1 VGVAPLRA
9 LDPDKRLGQYPSSR
23 WGRLDGLPFSGV
35 TALAVGTDGY
45 LWIGT
50 QEGLAR
56 FDGVRFQVF
65 DKRTSEVFEDHFVTS
80 LAPGADDEVWVGTRR
95 GLVRQRKGVL
105 ERFGAEDG
113 LPHEYVRALLRDRR
127 GRLWV
132 GTYGGLVLW
141 GEGRARRV
149 WDESD
154 GLLHPVVRAL
164 EEDAEGALWI
174 GTSAGLHRLEVP
186 GPSSDASAVPEAGDP
201 GAALD
206 GARLTSYTVADGLP
220 SEFIRALEIDG
231 EDRLWIGTDG
241 GGLARYLGDGRF
253 TAVAVPETRTVG
265 ALLAD
270 QDGHLW
276 VGSQGEGLWRLR
288 GGEVER
294 WTQRGGLPHDV
305 VWSLLEDPEGGVWI
319 GTRGGLLQ
327 LWNGRVTSLTP
338 EQGLAADSVR
348 TLYQDRDGVLWIGG
362 DGLDRWLDGKILPA
376 PSPLSLSL
384 TGGSGGAGAG
394 REEVRSLLQTRDGA
408 LWVGTER
415 SLKRF
420 DGRQVRSFT
429 PAQGLGDGGV
439 NALAEDREGDLW
451 IGTSGGLSRY
461 RPPTP
466 AGAGETGESTGDEPG
481 ATGGE
486 RFRTWTAAD
495 GLPAAVRVLLPDPDG
510 GLWVGTERGL
520 SRLQN
525 GEIRSQ
531 PGLEGVFVLSL
542 HRDREGGLWVGTAG
556 DGLFLLPHRQVA
568 GAPAGLAEDT
578 VGSGE
583 MVRFRMRDGLF
594 NDLVFQILEDDDGRL
609 WMSCN
614 KGVFRVRLED
624 LRRFA
629 RGEIETLP
637 SRWLDEADG
646 MASAECNGGTQPAGW
661 RTRDGRLWFATVRG
675 AVVIDPSQSL
685 DSRPPPP
692 LVIEEVRVDGERREP
707 RSPVT
712 VGPGGGT
719 VEIRY
724 TAPSF
729 VAPGKVRFRYRL
741 EGFHENGRWEAAGA
755 RRAAFFTGL
764 RPGRYRFRVT
774 AAHGEGPWNATGAAL
789 ELELVPFFYETP
801 WFLGLVAVAV
811 VLTAVLAFRLRVRTL
826 RTRQVELERLVDRR
840 TYELEE
846 ANRSLA
852 RLAAEDG
859 LTGVPNHRKFRQV
872 LFDEWRRAVRSGEPL
887 AVLMADIDFFKH
899 YNDTY
904 GHQRGDKCLREV
916 AQALAAC
923 VHRPGDLVARYGGE
937 EFAAVL
943 PGTGRDAA
951 LRLAEEMRGAVERL
965 DLEHTGVP
973 GSAGGVSG
981 ADGRVTLSVG
991 GTAAV
996 PTRERSPDQLLTA
1009 ADKALYRAKAEGRNR
1024 VEMG

>member
-1 VGVAPLRA
+1 MVAGGVAPLRA

-56 FDGVRFQVF
+56 FDGVQFAVF
-65 DKRTSEVFEDHFVTS
+65 DKRTTGAFEDHFVTS
-80 LAPGADDEVWVGTRR
+80 LAAGADGELWIGTRE
-95 GLVRQRKGVL
+95 GLVRHRKGEL
-105 ERFGAEDG
+105 ERFGAEHG
-113 LPHEYVRALLRDRR
+113 LPHEYVRALLRDRH

-141 GEGRARRV
+141 GSGRARRV
-149 WDESD
+149 WTETD
-154 GLLHPVVRAL
+154 GLLHPVVRSL
-164 EEDAEGALWI
+164 EEDADGALWI
-174 GTSAGLHRLEVP
+174 GTSGGLHRLDVS
-186 GPSSDASAVPEAGDP
+186 GPSSDPSEVPEVGDG
-201 GAALD
+201 GALG

-220 SEFIRALEIDG
+220 SEFIRALELDG
-231 EDRLWIGTDG
+231 EGRLWIGTEG
-241 GGLARYLGDGRF
+241 GGLARYLGNGRF
-253 TAVAVPETRTVG
+253 TAAAVPETRTVG

-270 QDGHLW
+270 RDGLLW
-276 VGSQGEGLWRLR
+276 VGSPGEGLWRLR
-288 GGEVER
+288 GGAVER
-294 WTQRGGLPHDV
+294 WTRREGLPHDV
-305 VWSLLEDPEGGVWI
+305 VWSLLEDPEGSVWI

-327 LWNGRVTSLTP
+327 LWNGHVTSITRD
-338 EQGLAADSVR
+338 QGLSADSVR

-362 DGLDRWLDGKILPA
+362 DGLDRWLDGEILPA
-376 PSPLSLSL
+376 PPSLSLSPSS
-384 TGGSGGAGAG
+384 GSRGSGAG

-408 LWVGTER
+408 LWIGTDR

-420 DGRQVRSFT
+420 DGRETQSFT
-429 PAQGLGDGGV
+429 PDRGPRGGEV
-439 NALAEDREGDLW
+439 NTLAEDREGNLW

-461 RPPTP
+461 RPPKP
-466 AGAGETGESTGDEPG
+466 GDGSGA
-481 ATGGE
+481 AGGE
-486 RFRTWTAAD
+486 RFRTWSTDD
-495 GLPAAVRVLLPDPDG
+495 GLPTAAVRALLPDPDG

-520 SRLQN
+520 SRLHN

-531 PGLEGVFVLSL
+531 PGLEGVFVLAL
-542 HRDREGGLWVGTAG
+542 HRDHEGGLWVGTAG
-556 DGLFLLPHRQVA
+556 DGLFHLPRREAA
-568 GAPAGLAEDT
+568 GGLSRTPRDA
-578 VGSGE
+578 VRSGE

-594 NDLVFQILEDDDGRL
+594 NDLVFQILEDDDGHL

-614 KGVFRVRLED
+614 KGVFRVRLEE

-661 RTRDGRLWFATVRG
+661 RTRDGRLWFATVQG
-675 AVVIDPSQSL
+675 VVVIDPSQSL

-707 RSPVT
+707 QSPVT

-741 EGFHENGRWEAAGA
+741 EGFHEDGRWEAAGA

-764 RPGRYRFRVT
+764 RPGRYLFQVT
-774 AAHGEGPWNATGAAL
+774 AAHGKGPWNATGAAL

-801 WFLGLVAVAV
+801 WFLALVAVAV
-811 VLTAVLAFRLRVRTL
+811 VLTAVLAFRLRVRAL

-840 TYELEE
+840 THELEE

-904 GHQRGDKCLREV
+904 GHQRGDGCLREV

-937 EFAAVL
+937 EFAVVL
-943 PGTGRDAA
+943 PGTDRDAA
-951 LRLAEEMRGAVERL
+951 HRLAEEMRAAVERL
-965 DLEHTGVP
+965 DLEHAGIP
-973 GSAGGVSG
+973 GSAGDG
-981 ADGRVTLSVG
+981 AAAAGRVTLSVG

-996 PTRERSPDQLLTA
+996 PTREQSPDQLLTA